1 MVQWDPKKAESN
13 VEKHGVSFTEGT
25 SVFDDP
31 FSITIEDGS
40 HSIGEA
46 RFATIGYSERN
57 RLLVF
62 SYTERVNDIRIITTR
77 TATPAE
83 RKIYEQGL

>member
-1 MVQWDPKKAESN
+1 MVQWDPKKVESN
-13 VEKHGVSFTEGT
+13 VEKHGVSFTEGI

-31 FSITIEDGS
+31 LSITIEDGS

-46 RFATIGYSERN
+46 RFVTIGYSERN
-57 RLLVF
+57 RLLVV
-62 SYTERVNDIRIITTR
+62 SHTERVNDIRIITTR